1 VKIQSPSPLNPERQ
15 SLMVHCAI
23 AQAISGMPKIWGQ
36 FLCSVPIETGLCL
49 TLGICA
55 TVASN
60 GRAYAQSNLAQ
71 VIRQPIPPALP
82 NQPLPNPIQPREPSP
97 PLPSPEPSP
106 TAPLE
111 LPPVIPSEP
120 TEQPGLPGVI
130 TVERFEFEGNTAFSD
145 EDLAAVTAPFT
156 RRPITFAELLQVEAI
171 ITKRYTEAGFIN
183 SGAVIEAKQVLD
195 QNAAVVKVRI
205 IEGGLEEIKVI
216 GTRRLNPNY
225 VRSRLKLAIARPLNQ
240 KRILKALQVL
250 QLDPLFES
258 ISADLSAGSRPELGV
273 LTVKIK
279 EAKTFD
285 VDLFA
290 DNGRTP
296 SVGSFRRGVRVNKR
310 NLSGIGDGISL
321 EYANTNGS
329 NAFDLSYTVPIN
341 ARNGTISLSGGVS
354 STQIIEAPFDPIDI
368 SGHSYFVDLSYRQPL
383 IQTPSKELAIGIS
396 ASRQESQTKIFGENF
411 RLSPGADENGKT
423 RTLALRLFQDWTQ
436 RGSRDVFAARSQFN
450 FGLGAFDATINN
462 DPPDSRFF
470 SWRGQT
476 QYVRL
481 LAPQT
486 LLVFRSDLQLSPG
499 SLVPTEQFALGG
511 QQSVRGYRQ
520 DALLTDN
527 GIFASAELRFPIL
540 RVERIKGVLQI
551 APFVD
556 FGMGWN
562 SSGNLNPERNTLVG
576 VGVGLQWQMG
586 DRLTTRFDWGIPLI
600 NIDSDKKTLQE
611 QGLYF
616 SITYSLF

>member
-1 VKIQSPSPLNPERQ
+1 
-15 SLMVHCAI
+15 MVHCAI
-23 AQAISGMPKIWGQ
+23 AQTALGMPKVLGQ
-36 FLCSVPIETGLCL
+36 FLNAVPIKTGIYL
-49 TLGICA
+49 TLSILA
-55 TVASN
+55 TFASSS
-60 GRAYAQSNLAQ
+60 AYAQSTPAQSTLAQ
-71 VIRQPIPPALP
+71 TIR
-82 NQPLPNPIQPREPSP
+82 QPLPNPIQPREPSP

-111 LPPVIPSEP
+111 LPPVSPSEP
-120 TEQPGLPGVI
+120 AQQPGLPGAI
-130 TVERFEFEGNTAFSD
+130 TVKQFEFEGNTAFSD

-156 RRPITFAELLQVEAI
+156 RRPITFTELLQVEAI
-171 ITKRYTEAGFIN
+171 VTQRYTEAGFIN

-205 IEGGLEEIKVI
+205 IEGGLEEIKVT

-225 VRSRLKLAIARPLNQ
+225 VRSRLKRATARPLNQ

-296 SVGSFRRGVRVNKR
+296 SVGSFRRGVRINKR

-321 EYANTNGS
+321 EFANTNGS

-368 SGHSYFVDLSYRQPL
+368 SGNSYFVDLSYRQPL
-383 IQTPSKELAIGIS
+383 IQTPSKELAIGIT

-411 RLSPGADENGKT
+411 RLSPGADDNGKT
-423 RTLALRLFQDWTQ
+423 RTLALRFFQDWTQ
-436 RGSRDVFAARSQFN
+436 RSSRNVFAARSQFS

-462 DPPDSRFF
+462 EPPDGRFF
-470 SWRGQT
+470 SWRGQA

-527 GIFASAELRFPIL
+527 GIFASAEVRFPIL

-551 APFVD
+551 VPFVD
-556 FGMGWN
+556 FGLGWN
-562 SSGNLNPERNTLVG
+562 SSGNLTLDRNTLVG

-600 NIDSDKKTLQE
+600 NADSDRRTLQE

>member
-1 VKIQSPSPLNPERQ
+1 MTI
-15 SLMVHCAI
+15 
-23 AQAISGMPKIWGQ
+23 
-36 FLCSVPIETGLCL
+36 
-49 TLGICA
+49 GIFA
-55 TVASN
+55 AFSDEPV
-60 GRAYAQSNLAQ
+60 YAQ
-71 VIRQPIPPALP
+71 VIRQPIPPISP
-82 NQPLPNPIQPREPSP
+82 DQSIPNPIQPREPSP
-97 PLPSPEPSP
+97 PLPSPQPSP
-106 TAPLE
+106 AAPLE
-111 LPPVIPSEP
+111 LPPPSPPSEP
-120 TEQPGLPGVI
+120 AEQPGIPGSIPGNI
-130 TVERFEFEGNTAFSD
+130 TVERFEFEGNTAFTNA
-145 EDLAAVTAPFT
+145 DLAAVTVPFT

-171 ITKRYTEAGFIN
+171 ITKRYTDAGFIN

-205 IEGGLEEIKVI
+205 VEGGLEEIKII
-216 GTRRLNPNY
+216 GTKRLDPNY
-225 VRSRLKLAIARPLNQ
+225 VRSRLKRSTTRPLNQ
-240 KRILKALQVL
+240 NRILKALQVL
-250 QLDPLFES
+250 QLDPLFQS

-279 EAKTFD
+279 EAKTFNAE
-285 VDLFA
+285 LFA

-296 SVGSFRRGVRVNKR
+296 SVGSFRRGVRVNQR

-368 SGHSYFVDLSYRQPL
+368 SGNSYFVDLSYRQPL
-383 IQTPSKELAIGIS
+383 IQTPSKELAIGVT

-436 RGSRDVFAARSQFN
+436 RSSRDVFAARSQFN

-462 DPPDSRFF
+462 EPPDSRFF
-470 SWRGQT
+470 SWRGQA
-476 QYVRL
+476 QYVKL

-499 SLVPTEQFALGG
+499 ALVPIEQFALGG

-527 GIFASAELRFPIL
+527 GLFASAEVRFPIL

-556 FGMGWN
+556 FGLGWN
-562 SSGNLNPERNTLVG
+562 SSGNLNPSQNTLVG

-600 NIDSDKKTLQE
+600 NVDSEKRTLQE

>member
-1 VKIQSPSPLNPERQ
+1 
-15 SLMVHCAI
+15 
-23 AQAISGMPKIWGQ
+23 MPKVLGR
-36 FLCSVPIETGLCL
+36 FLNAVPIKTGIYL
-49 TLGICA
+49 TLGILA
-55 TVASN
+55 TFASSS
-60 GRAYAQSNLAQ
+60 AYAQSTPAP
-71 VIRQPIPPALP
+71 VIR
-82 NQPLPNPIQPREPSP
+82 QPLPNPIQPREPSP

-120 TEQPGLPGVI
+120 TEQPGLPGAI
-130 TVERFEFEGNTAFSD
+130 TVKQFEFEGNTAFSD

-156 RRPITFAELLQVEAI
+156 RRPITFTELLQVEAI
-171 ITKRYTEAGFIN
+171 VTKRYTDAGFVN
-183 SGAVIEAKQVLD
+183 SGAVIEARQVLN
-195 QNAAVVKVRI
+195 QNAATVKVRI
-205 IEGGLEEIKVI
+205 IEGGLEEIKII
-216 GTRRLNPNY
+216 GTKRLNPNY
-225 VRSRLKLAIARPLNQ
+225 VRSRLKRATARPLNQ
-240 KRILKALQVL
+240 RRILKALQVL

-368 SGHSYFVDLSYRQPL
+368 SGNSYFVDLSYRQPL

-411 RLSPGADENGKT
+411 RLSPGADDNGKT

-436 RGSRDVFAARSQFN
+436 RSSRNVFAARSQFS

-462 DPPDSRFF
+462 EPPDGRFF
-470 SWRGQT
+470 SWRGQA

-499 SLVPTEQFALGG
+499 SLVPTEQFVLGG

-527 GIFASAELRFPIL
+527 GIFASAEVRFPIL

-562 SSGNLNPERNTLVG
+562 SSGNQNPNQNTLVG

-600 NIDSDKKTLQE
+600 NVDSDKRTLQE

>member
-1 VKIQSPSPLNPERQ
+1 MLV
-15 SLMVHCAI
+15 
-23 AQAISGMPKIWGQ
+23 
-36 FLCSVPIETGLCL
+36 SVALSSKS
-49 TLGICA
+49 
-55 TVASN
+55 VS
-60 GRAYAQSNLAQ
+60 AQ
-71 VIRQPIPPALP
+71 VIGQPIPSVSP
-82 NQPLPNPIQPREPSP
+82 NQPIPNPIQPREPSP
-97 PLPSPEPSP
+97 PLPSPQPSP
-106 TAPLE
+106 TPPALE
-111 LPPVIPSEP
+111 LPPAAPPSEP
-120 TEQPGLPGVI
+120 TEQPGIPGSI
-130 TVERFEFEGNTAFSD
+130 TVERFEFEGNTAFTNA
-145 EDLAAVTAPFT
+145 DLAAVTAPFT

-171 ITKRYTEAGFIN
+171 VTKRYTEAGYIN
-183 SGAVIEAKQVLD
+183 SGAVIEAKQVIN

-205 IEGGLEEIKVI
+205 IEGGLEEIKI
-216 GTRRLNPNY
+216 LGTKHLDPNY
-225 VRSRLKLAIARPLNQ
+225 VRSRLKLATARPLNQ
-240 KRILKALQVL
+240 NRILKALQVL
-250 QLDPLFES
+250 QLDPLFQS

-285 VDLFA
+285 SELFA
-290 DNGRTP
+290 DNGRAP
-296 SVGSFRRGVRVNKR
+296 SVGSFQRGVRVEKR
-310 NLSGIGDGISL
+310 NLSGIGDRISA

-341 ARNGTISLSGGVS
+341 ARNGTISLSGGIN

-368 SGHSYFVDLSYRQPL
+368 SGNSYFVDLSYRQPL
-383 IQTPSKELAIGIS
+383 IQTPSKELAVGIT

-436 RGSRDVFAARSQFN
+436 RRSNDVFAARSQFN

-462 DPPDSRFF
+462 EHPDSRFF
-470 SWRGQT
+470 SWRGQA

-486 LLVFRSDLQLSPG
+486 LLVLRSDLQLS
-499 SLVPTEQFALGG
+499 SVALVPTEQFALGG

-527 GIFASAELRFPIL
+527 GIFASAEVRFPIL
-540 RVERIKGVLQI
+540 RVKRIKGVLQI

-562 SSGNLNPERNTLVG
+562 SSGVKNPDQNTLVG

-600 NIDSDKKTLQE
+600 NIDSEKKTLQE